1 QRRLH
6 GLTRRWNRNIR
17 ARSVSD
23 GGRSRC
29 RHWTSNTTDYQVS
42 PYLIKHSFADRMVV
56 KGAHGHAYPCQGYIG
71 GNSTGND
78 IQGDA
83 DAIAI
88 AGLSLDDAAICL
100 VFFTEDRH
108 AQ

>member
-29 RHWTSNTTDYQVS
+29 RHWTRNRTDYQVS
-42 PYLIKHSFADRMVV
+42 PYLIKHSFADRMVA
-56 KGAHGHAYPCQGYIG
+56 KGAHAHAYPCQGSLG

-78 IQGDA
+78 IQGGA
-83 DAIAI
+83 DAIPI
-88 AGLSLDDAAICL
+88 AGLSLDGAEIFRG
-100 VFFTEDRH
+100 FFL
-108 AQ
+108 